1 MNLSTVMTSAIEPAL
16 RMLPSRFDSPQARV
30 MLLAI
35 GLQESRFRSRLQEG
49 GGPARGFWQFES
61 GGGVKGVM
69 THPTVAHLTEAI
81 CEKRGVPFHRTDIY
95 KALAEDDI
103 LAAACARLLLW
114 TDPKPLPSREDVNG
128 GWALYQRV
136 WRPGKPHPETWP
148 ALYRMAVMQVYTP
161 ATPEAV

>member
-61 GGGVKGVM
+61 GGGVKGIM

-81 CEKRGVPFHRTDIY
+81 CAKRNVQFLRSAIY
-95 KALAEDDI
+95 KALAEDDV

-148 ALYRMAVMQVYTP
+148 ALYRMAVTQVYTP